1 MITAAPTPDGGTLLA
16 LQNSERH
23 RQLLAASSEVYG
35 SAKQILGVQMLLT
48 VGGAIV
54 VTFISTHW
62 PGAKSWTVAYA
73 VAVSLL
79 DAFVLERW
87 QARYRKLGAQIQEI
101 FDGELF
107 GLEWNSFA
115 AGSSPPVEEWL
126 DHGRTFL
133 AKNPDASHLRDWYP
147 AEIATLPLPYATLVC
162 QRTNCWW
169 DERLRRRY
177 LAGLIGGLVFLTLGL
192 GTYGLARELTLPQFF
207 LVVLAPLWPALI
219 WGIRE
224 AFKQHDAAESAGKLR
239 IQVEQLW
246 TRCLQ
251 EPPDNAVLALQLR
264 TLQTEIF
271 RGRGNRPLIFNWVN
285 TLLRSRHQTLMHDGA
300 AELAK
305 RLRAARPD
313 Q

>member
-1 MITAAPTPDGGTLLA
+1 MNPAAPTPDGNHLLA

-35 SAKQILGVQMLLT
+35 SAKQVLGVQMLLT

-62 PGAKSWTVAYA
+62 PGTKSWTVAYA

-101 FDGELF
+101 FDNELF

-115 AGSSPPVEEWL
+115 AGSSPTVEEWL
-126 DHGRTFL
+126 DHGRAFL
-133 AKNPDASHLRDWYP
+133 AKRPDAPHLRDWYP
-147 AEIATLPLPYATLVC
+147 ADIASLPLPYGTLVC

-177 LAGLIGGLVFLTLGL
+177 LAGLISGLAILTAGLGAYGLV
-192 GTYGLARELTLPQFF
+192 RELTLPQFF
-207 LVVLAPLWPALI
+207 LAVLAPLWPALI

-224 AFKQHDAAESAGKLR
+224 AFKQHDAAESAGRLR
-239 IQVEQLW
+239 TQVEQLW
-246 TRCLQ
+246 KRCLQ
-251 EPPDNAVLALQLR
+251 DPPADATLAGELR

-271 RGRGNRPLIFNWVN
+271 RGRGNRPLIFDWVN
-285 TLLRSRHQTLMHDGA
+285 TLLRPKHQVLMQLGA
-300 AELAK
+300 ADMAQ
-305 RLRAARPD
+305 RLRGARAHP
-313 Q
+313 